1 MCCLLVSAWS
11 FGTDPE
17 TPNSI
22 RFETTRDTV
31 AVQGLSGEVL
41 AQLKRATTEDLAA
54 SRILAV
60 YFTDATE
67 RPPENLPA
75 IMGKLVVARSTLT
88 FQPRF
93 PFTRGHPH
101 LAVFDGEAL
110 ALLLKRLRENGGS
123 HLAKKTL
130 PPKGTEVHPFS
141 FSPIPKTPVTK
152 VESIYPRVKTLP
164 ANQLKLYVGFSRP
177 MTRGNAYRH
186 IQLLD
191 QDGQPAKAPFVVIQ
205 QELWDPEG
213 KRLTL
218 FFDPGRIKRGVEPR
232 LSDGLPLKEGTR
244 YTLTV
249 AKEMIDG
256 SAAPLVADHRVSF
269 EVGPE
274 DHESPDPDR
283 WQVSR
288 PTPGTLEPLTLRFDE
303 AVDIP
308 LALRLVSV
316 VSDDRTALPGTTQ
329 PSQDDRSLLFVP
341 GQAWKPGTYTLLVD
355 TRLEDLAGNNLVRA
369 FDMPLRQ
376 NAIGGPNHYLHEI
389 PFHIG
394 NP

>member
-1 MCCLLVSAWS
+1 MCCLLVTSWS
-11 FGTDPE
+11 FGAGSEPSN
-17 TPNSI
+17 PI
-22 RFETTRDTV
+22 RFDTSRDTV
-31 AVQGLSGEVL
+31 AVQGLSSEVL
-41 AQLKRATTEDLAA
+41 AQLKQATTKDLAA
-54 SRILAV
+54 SRVLSV

-75 IMGKLVVARSTLT
+75 IMGTLVVTRSTLT

-110 ALLLKRLRENGGS
+110 ALLLTRLGETSGS
-123 HLAKKTL
+123 TLANRTL
-130 PPKGTEVHPFS
+130 PPKTTETHRFS

-152 VESIYPRVKTLP
+152 VESIYPRVHTLP

-256 SAAPLVADHRVSF
+256 SAAPLVADHRFSF

-274 DHESPDPDR
+274 DHDSPDPNR

-288 PTPGTLEPLTLRFDE
+288 PTPGTLEPLTLHFDE

-316 VSDDRTALPGTTQ
+316 VSDGRTPMPGTTQ
-329 PSQDDRSLLFVP
+329 PTQNDQSLLFVP

-376 NAIGGPNHYLHEI
+376 NAVGGPDHYLHEI
-389 PFHIG
+389 PFRIDD
-394 NP
+394 P